1 VSFLPEFSPEIS
13 QFIQASW
20 PIILM
25 GVIFYFLLYRPQ
37 QKEQKKRS
45 EMLNSLKKGDKV
57 VTIGGIHGVITGIT
71 DKIVTLKIAEKVEIE
86 ISRTAVSHSANSPKN
101 EGK

>member
-1 VSFLPEFSPEIS
+1 MPEFSPEVS

-20 PIILM
+20 PIALM

-37 QKEQKKRS
+37 KKEQKKRS
-45 EMLNSLKKGDKV
+45 DMLSSLKKGDKV
-57 VTIGGIHGVITGIT
+57 VTIGGIHGSIIGIT

-86 ISRTAVSHSANSPKN
+86 ISRTAVSHFQNQPQN
-101 EGK
+101 EK